1 MEKNVTPAVEK
12 PTKDDEETK
21 PTVEISSLILQ
32 NEQQTEDNKKAELT
46 TGVSPARGTVSELAN
61 EQTSKTTSE
70 AAESD
75 SDAGRNSDSESKS
88 NGHNNNNSGLQTI
101 LVNLCEVIQQ
111 QLSPLLE
118 SVNLPAINIAL
129 ATSNN
134 GAISLNN
141 IQQQL
146 AVAQV
151 ATATQLQRV
160 GPNTNPN
167 QQRILNTASLLAS
180 QLSAAA
186 CAAAAVANSE
196 GRRQHF

>member
-1 MEKNVTPAVEK
+1 VFSYFFIVLHRIDP
-12 PTKDDEETK
+12 P
-21 PTVEISSLILQ
+21 
-32 NEQQTEDNKKAELT
+32 
-46 TGVSPARGTVSELAN
+46 VSPA
-61 EQTSKTTSE
+61 QTSPTNNTTENRSANSPTE
-70 AAESD
+70 V
-75 SDAGRNSDSESKS
+75 SDSEPETKV
-88 NGHNNNNSGLQTI
+88 NGYHSHQGGNSGLQTI

-129 ATSNN
+129 ATSSAT

-160 GPNTNPN
+160 ASNSNPD
-167 QQRILNTASLLAS
+167 QRRLLNTASLLAS

-196 GRRQHF
+196 GKLSTGVLLFSIRPFFAFA

>member
-1 MEKNVTPAVEK
+1 MGKTVER
-12 PTKDDEETK
+12 PTSDDEETK
-21 PTVEISSLILQ
+21 PTVEISALILQ
-32 NEQQTEDNKKAELT
+32 NEQQTEDSKKAEPT
-46 TGVSPARGTVSELAN
+46 TAVSSAKATVTELAI
-61 EQTSKTTSE
+61 EQTSKTASE

-88 NGHNNNNSGLQTI
+88 NGHNSGLQTI

-196 GRRQHF
+196 GRRQHFLENYY